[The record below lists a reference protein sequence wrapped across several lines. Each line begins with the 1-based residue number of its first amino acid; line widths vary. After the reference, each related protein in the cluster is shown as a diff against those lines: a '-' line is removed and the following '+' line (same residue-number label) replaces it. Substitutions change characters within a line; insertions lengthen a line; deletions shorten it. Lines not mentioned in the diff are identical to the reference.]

1 MIVAGAHTQIIQSI
15 LDFDY
20 IRGAD
25 VPSITAIVGG
35 TKKSH
40 KCWFGDREIL
50 LPVYKNFELSSQ
62 AGVRADWLLN
72 IASGNSARKMTK
84 SFFCNYPDATGA
96 HIFAENVS
104 EQDALS
110 LVRDYGDTK
119 LIAGASG
126 VGLLLPGVMK
136 LGAIGGIL
144 GGNISHLARHTGNT
158 AVICSSGGMVNE
170 IVDTVVRAGGTPS
183 FAVSYGG
190 ERFPVTSPV
199 SWFLEAEDDSNTEQI
214 LFFGELGG
222 HDEYDIALAIKNGKI
237 TKPVY
242 AYIAGHYN
250 SGDKNIQFG
259 HAKALAKN
267 PDEGVEAKME
277 ILDRV
282 GVRVA
287 SNFESFVKDINHISH
302 KSEVVTK
309 ARLWRAPDTFRRNSL
324 FTAVEDRG
332 KGKDKFIHHSL
343 CTLLEKSDVSDVF
356 INFTELAY
364 SLLVDH
370 GAEVSGAVNTM
381 ITARAGKDM
390 SSSLASGV
398 LTVGDRFG
406 GAINAA
412 AKNWYNSVNSNLTV
426 EEMLEEHKSRGEYV
440 MGIGHLKYSVY
451 DKDPRVEKLIRF
463 ARENL
468 KKSIYLDYAEAVERR
483 TTQKKPNLILNVD
496 GAVAAI
502 VTDILVEQEDFSEE
516 QIEDLLR
523 IEFYNSYFLIP
534 RAVGFIGN
542 YLTQKRRDEGLFRL
556 DSEQIFYE

>member
-1 MIVAGAHTQIIQSI
+1 MINSLRKNNQQMIVAGAHTQIIQSI

-72 IASGNSARKMTK
+72 IASGNSAKKMTEL
-84 SFFCNYPDATGA
+84 FFGNYPDATGA

-277 ILDRV
+277 ILNKV

-287 SNFESFVKDINHISH
+287 SNFESFV
-302 KSEVVTK
+302 
-309 ARLWRAPDTFRRNSL
+309 
-324 FTAVEDRG
+324 
-332 KGKDKFIHHSL
+332 
-343 CTLLEKSDVSDVF
+343 
-356 INFTELAY
+356 
-364 SLLVDH
+364 
-370 GAEVSGAVNTM
+370 
-381 ITARAGKDM
+381 
-390 SSSLASGV
+390 
-398 LTVGDRFG
+398 
-406 GAINAA
+406 
-412 AKNWYNSVNSNLTV
+412 
-426 EEMLEEHKSRGEYV
+426 
-440 MGIGHLKYSVY
+440 
-451 DKDPRVEKLIRF
+451 
-463 ARENL
+463 
-468 KKSIYLDYAEAVERR
+468 
-483 TTQKKPNLILNVD
+483 
-496 GAVAAI
+496 
-502 VTDILVEQEDFSEE
+502 
-516 QIEDLLR
+516 
-523 IEFYNSYFLIP
+523 
-534 RAVGFIGN
+534 
-542 YLTQKRRDEGLFRL
+542 
-556 DSEQIFYE
+556 